1 MKYIITIVILGIVVL
16 GIYMTKKRSNQGPNV
31 HGGVTGVDGREH
43 NGDGIVQNPCDEEQE
58 DTMNEK

>member
-16 GIYMTKKRSNQGPNV
+16 GIYMTKKRSNQGTNV
-31 HGGVTGVDGREH
+31 HGGVTGVDREH
-43 NGDGIVQNPCDEEQE
+43 NGDDIVQNPCDEEQE